1 MSIFVFVSV
10 KLNSECGNPP
20 LAFPR
25 GETLL
30 ANGSSLALSIT
41 TRGLSGFQIH
51 LPETPKVLSSQEAGD
66 GAAVDSW
73 SPSYFSLDVGLVE
86 MTKPGSPP
94 QELLHVWFVAFFSP
108 IGKNQTASHSDPI
121 AHWPDSSETPTGLC
135 RVFFVFVFWILV
147 LFFFFFFLN
156 PSWPFS

>member
-20 LAFPR
+20 LAFPG

-51 LPETPKVLSSQEAGD
+51 LPETPRSSPPKRGD

-86 MTKPGSPP
+86 MTEPGSPP
-94 QELLHVWFVAFFSP
+94 QEPLHVWFVAFFSP
-108 IGKNQTASHSDPI
+108 IGKTKQPHTLSLSLIDLI
-121 AHWPDSSETPTGLC
+121 Q
-135 RVFFVFVFWILV
+135 V
-147 LFFFFFFLN
+147 
-156 PSWPFS
+156 

>member
-10 KLNSECGNPP
+10 KLNSECGDPP
-20 LAFPR
+20 PAFPR

-30 ANGSSLALSIT
+30 ANGSCLALSIT
-41 TRGLSGFQIH
+41 TRGLSGFQIR

-86 MTKPGSPP
+86 MTEPGSPP
-94 QELLHVWFVAFFSP
+94 QEPLHVWFVAFFSP

-135 RVFFVFVFWILV
+135 RGFFVLFCFVFFGFVFVF
-147 LFFFFFFLN
+147 LN
-156 PSWPFS
+156 PS